1 MGSSI
6 VSPGLLVDT
15 TISVLQEHG
24 FDLSRPGLCT
34 RVMSREEE
42 IEVEATVTS
51 RAAAVVGGHGTF
63 KSYFDRFADDRTTL
77 NGTTYNLNQGRVRRY
92 DFSVTTQTQR
102 TTEGHLTTS
111 MLPSVLNLEDS
122 KLPLIE
128 GTISFHVLIIF
139 N

>member
-1 MGSSI
+1 M
-6 VSPGLLVDT
+6 SPGLVVDT

-51 RAAAVVGGHGTF
+51 RAAAVVGGQSTF
-63 KSYFDRFADDRTTL
+63 KSYFDRFAEDRTTL
-77 NGTTYNLNQGRVRRY
+77 NGTTYNLHRGRVRRY

-102 TTEGHLTTS
+102 TNEGHLTTS
-111 MLPSVLNLEDS
+111 MLPSVLNLDDS
-122 KLPLIE
+122 EIPLIE
-128 GTISFHVLIIF
+128 GNTSFHNYF
-139 N
+139 